1 MKIKKG
7 DNVII
12 ITGKEKGKTG
22 SIIATNSEKN
32 KVKIEGC
39 NVRTKFTKK
48 STQGPGSMSK
58 QEAWMD
64 ASNVS
69 YIDAKSKKA
78 TRLGYAF
85 DKNNKKVRVS
95 KKSNEVIS

>member
-22 SIIATNSEKN
+22 NVIATDSING
-32 KVKIEGC
+32 KVKVEGC

-48 STQGPGSMSK
+48 STQGPGSMTK
-58 QEAWMD
+58 KEAWINV
-64 ASNVS
+64 SNVS
-69 YIDAKSKKA
+69 FIDPKTKKA
-78 TRLGYAF
+78 TRLGYTF